1 MKVKPII
8 KHPLN
13 ENELR
18 VINVDHDAISELLFE
33 NLMDCQE
40 QYFGIK
46 RGDGNCMCMMHWDS
60 DKNVLTYAVARETDL
75 VGTVLKELNYDKLRR
90 DVGFTTDS
98 LFSAKRFIS
107 LPLNHYTMNPRKGK
121 QAENQEKYFGVEIG
135 DDTYHCFMNW
145 NADDE
150 TLTYAVVRIADII
163 NKEIDFEKLFRN
175 VGITTDSLFSP
186 KCLASGCFVTVP
198 LDRYTTPKPTPIC
211 KAP

>member
-1 MKVKPII
+1 MKVKPIV
-8 KHPLN
+8 KSKVLA

-18 VINVDHDAISELLFE
+18 VINIGKDAIAELLFE
-33 NLMDCQE
+33 NFM
-40 QYFGIK
+40 
-46 RGDGNCMCMMHWDS
+46 
-60 DKNVLTYAVARETDL
+60 
-75 VGTVLKELNYDKLRR
+75 
-90 DVGFTTDS
+90 
-98 LFSAKRFIS
+98 
-107 LPLNHYTMNPRKGK
+107 
-121 QAENQEKYFGVEIG
+121 ENQEKYFGVEIG
-135 DDTYHCFMNW
+135 DDTYNCSMNW
-145 NADDE
+145 NVDDE